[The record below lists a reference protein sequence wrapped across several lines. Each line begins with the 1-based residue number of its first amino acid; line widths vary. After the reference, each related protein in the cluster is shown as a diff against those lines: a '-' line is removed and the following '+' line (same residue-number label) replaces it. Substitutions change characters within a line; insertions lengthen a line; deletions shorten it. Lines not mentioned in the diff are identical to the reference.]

1 MTDYSF
7 SVHLPVSLVADS
19 SDLRMKTL
27 KLGQVGRYL
36 SIFRVDNLF
45 IYDDYADKVENP
57 QEEGSLM
64 MDLLSY
70 METPQYL
77 RKDLFPRKEEL
88 RFVGILPPLRT
99 PHHPLRDEKNEKG
112 DIREAAVISCDKGQS
127 ILNIGLSDE
136 GVVGEELEEETRVT
150 VRLGEKVAGNKRK
163 VQIVR
168 KSEVSQY
175 WGFNIEKTKNISQSL
190 KKANPDYSIG
200 TSRYGQNLYEAVE
213 GIKSNEAAKKLAVTF
228 GGPYEGIY
236 GICEKQDVGPDDLFD
251 EIINTIP
258 EQGSKTVRSEE
269 ALAATLAVLNVQVRR
284 K

>member
-19 SDLRMKTL
+19 SNLRMKTL

-45 IYDDYADKVENP
+45 IYDDNADQVGNP
-57 QEEGSLM
+57 DQEASLIV
-64 MDLLSY
+64 DLLRY
-70 METPQYL
+70 LETPQYL

-88 RFVGILPPLRT
+88 RYVGVLPPLRT
-99 PHHPLRDEKNEKG
+99 PHHPLRDERNEEG
-112 DIREAAVISCDKGQS
+112 DIREAAVIESKDGSS
-127 ILNIGLSDE
+127 ILNIGLSED
-136 GVVGEELEEETRVT
+136 GVLDDELEEGTRVT
-150 VRLGEKVAGNKRK
+150 VRLGEKLGGNRRK

-168 KSEVSQY
+168 KNQISQY
-175 WGFNIEKTKNISQSL
+175 WGFNIEKTKNISHSL

-213 GIKSNEAAKKLAVTF
+213 GIKSNEAAKNLAVTF

-236 GICEKQDVGPDDLFD
+236 GICEEQAVDTDVLFD

-258 EQGSKTVRSEE
+258 DQGSETVRSEE

-284 K
+284 M